1 MQHFFLQLIHYN
13 DGIII
18 KLFTSNISKMPFN
31 TSPLP
36 IYAHP
41 STHISVNFPNGCSI
55 NLTASKVA
63 SQESY

>member
-1 MQHFFLQLIHYN
+1 
-13 DGIII
+13 
-18 KLFTSNISKMPFN
+18 MPFN